1 MTTDSSSDAPGR
13 DAAVRRPTQATIALI
28 AAVLLG
34 VAAVLTAWS
43 AYRASLTSDL
53 ILKSYSEQ
61 QATIAS
67 ANDYL
72 SRADQQES
80 LERSLFLEWALAN
93 SLENYDAAAYI
104 AEVMTDELYS
114 AVDWWAQD
122 ASETSPAT
130 PFVEENP
137 YFAGLESQVLIVEG
151 MSLYEEADAL
161 REAAEIADATSDR
174 FDLANVFFAIVL
186 FVAGMA
192 TIVQRRSIQLA
203 FLALSLAGL
212 IAGVV
217 LLVTTSGWAALN

>member
-1 MTTDSSSDAPGR
+1 MSTDPSDGADGKNS
-13 DAAVRRPTQATIALI
+13 AVRRPTQATIAIL

-53 ILKSYSEQ
+53 ILKNYSEQ
-61 QATIAS
+61 QATIAT

-72 SRADQQES
+72 SRADQQEA

-122 ASETSPAT
+122 ASEPSPAT

-137 YFAGLESQVLIVEG
+137 YFADLESQVLIAEG
-151 MSLYEEADAL
+151 TTLYEEADAL
-161 REAAEIADATSDR
+161 RQAAEIADANSDR

-192 TIVQRRSIQLA
+192 TIVHRRSIQVG
-203 FLALSLAGL
+203 FLSLSVAGL
-212 IAGVV
+212 VAGVFIV
-217 LLVTTSGWAALN
+217 VTTSGWANLN